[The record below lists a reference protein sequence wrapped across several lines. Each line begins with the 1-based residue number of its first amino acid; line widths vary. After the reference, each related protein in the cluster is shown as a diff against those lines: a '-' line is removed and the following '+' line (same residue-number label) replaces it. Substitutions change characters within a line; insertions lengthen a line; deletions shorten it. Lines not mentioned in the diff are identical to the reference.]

1 MRIITLAVV
10 AVMSACCFGAEV
22 TWGTYPRGVESNVVA
37 LGPVTNVVT
46 HTVEQSVARQKRIAE
61 WRETWA
67 KMTPEQKEAH
77 RAAQLKRL
85 AEAKRRVKSGEAE
98 VKREQS
104 ADGTIT
110 ITYADGRVVVH
121 RFPKK

>member
-1 MRIITLAVV
+1 MKKIALAVV
-10 AVMSACCFGAEV
+10 AALSVYAVFAE
-22 TWGTYPRGVESNVVA
+22 
-37 LGPVTNVVT
+37 TNVVT
-46 HTVEQSVARQKRIAE
+46 HTVEQSMARQKRIAE

-67 KMTPEQKEAH
+67 KMTPEQREAH
-77 RAAQLKRL
+77 RAEQLKRI
-85 AEAKRRVKSGEAE
+85 AEIKKRVKSGEAE

-121 RFPKK
+121 KFPKK

>member
-1 MRIITLAVV
+1 MKQI
-10 AVMSACCFGAEV
+10 
-22 TWGTYPRGVESNVVA
+22 VA
-37 LGPVTNVVT
+37 LVIAAGIFNAVAATNVVT
-46 HTVEQSVARQKRIAE
+46 HTVEQSMARQKRIAE
-61 WRETWA
+61 WRETWE
-67 KMTPEQKEAH
+67 KMTPVQREEH

-85 AEAKRRVKSGEAE
+85 AEAKKRVKSGEAE

>member
-1 MRIITLAVV
+1 MKKIALAVV
-10 AVMSACCFGAEV
+10 AALSVSASFAE
-22 TWGTYPRGVESNVVA
+22 
-37 LGPVTNVVT
+37 TNVVT
-46 HTVEQSVARQKRIAE
+46 HTVEQSMARQKRIAE

-77 RAAQLKRL
+77 RTAQQKRL
-85 AEAKRRVKSGEAE
+85 AEIKRRVKSGEAE

-121 RFPKK
+121 KFPKK

>member
-1 MRIITLAVV
+1 MKKLIALAIAAASFCAV
-10 AVMSACCFGAEV
+10 AE
-22 TWGTYPRGVESNVVA
+22 
-37 LGPVTNVVT
+37 TNVVT
-46 HTVEQSVARQKRIAE
+46 YTAEQAQARQKRVAE

-67 KMTPEQKEAH
+67 KMTPEQRDAH
-77 RAAQLKRL
+77 RAEQSKRL
-85 AEAKRRVKSGEAE
+85 AEIKRRVKSGEAE

-121 RFPKK
+121 KFPKK